1 MGELARWSLKVSRET
16 DVALRLLLAN
26 RGGRK
31 GDLSRFVE
39 EAVNREV
46 LRETMRD
53 VQARNADTD
62 PAEIERLIDEE
73 MGALRHGRTI
83 RDQASVIAPPRSA

>member
-16 DVALRLLLAN
+16 DVALRTLLAT

-39 EAVNREV
+39 EAVNREI
-46 LRETMRD
+46 LRETVCD
-53 VQARNADTD
+53 VQARNAGAA
-62 PAEIERLIDEE
+62 PEEIDALVEE
-73 MGALRHGRTI
+73 ELGEI
-83 RDQASVIAPPRSA
+83 RQSFWSAHRA

>member
-1 MGELARWSLKVSRET
+1 MNDQTRWSLKVSRET
-16 DVALRLLLAN
+16 DIALRTLLAT

-39 EAVNREV
+39 QAVNREV
-46 LRETMRD
+46 LRETVRD
-53 VQARNADTD
+53 IQERNAAAD

-73 MGALRHGRTI
+73 LGAVRRAAQAGR
-83 RDQASVIAPPRSA
+83 

>member
-1 MGELARWSLKVSRET
+1 MGDLARWSLKVSRDT
-16 DVALRLLLAN
+16 DVALRTLLAT

-46 LRETMRD
+46 LRQTVSDIR
-53 VQARNADTD
+53 ARNVGLNEDDLAGLVSDELGETRAAFWTD
-62 PAEIERLIDEE
+62 VR
-73 MGALRHGRTI
+73 R
-83 RDQASVIAPPRSA
+83 

>member
-1 MGELARWSLKVSRET
+1 MGELTRWSLKISRET
-16 DVALRLLLAN
+16 DVALRTLLAS

-46 LRETMRD
+46 LREMIRELQT
-53 VQARNADTD
+53 RNADAD
-62 PAEIERLIDEE
+62 PAELEQLIEQELGD
-73 MGALRHGRTI
+73 LR
-83 RDQASVIAPPRSA
+83 RSRGPAAHA

>member
-1 MGELARWSLKVSRET
+1 MGELARWSLKVSRDT
-16 DVALRLLLAN
+16 DVALRTLLAT

-46 LRETMRD
+46 LRQTVSDIR
-53 VQARNADTD
+53 ARNAGLDED
-62 PAEIERLIDEE
+62 EVARLIDEE
-73 MGALRHGRTI
+73 RGAAGAAFWTDARR
-83 RDQASVIAPPRSA
+83 

>member
-1 MGELARWSLKVSRET
+1 MGELARWSLKVSRDT
-16 DVALRLLLAN
+16 DLALRTLLAT

-46 LRETMRD
+46 LRQTASDIR
-53 VQARNADTD
+53 ARNANVDE
-62 PAEIERLIDEE
+62 AEIARLVDEE
-73 MGALRHGRTI
+73 LGATR
-83 RDQASVIAPPRSA
+83 ASFWADARR

>member
-1 MGELARWSLKVSRET
+1 MAELARWSLKVSRDT
-16 DVALRLLLAN
+16 DVALRTLLAT

-46 LRETMRD
+46 LRQTVSDIR
-53 VQARNADTD
+53 ARNADLDESEVAALVDDELGAARAAFWTD
-62 PAEIERLIDEE
+62 AR
-73 MGALRHGRTI
+73 R
-83 RDQASVIAPPRSA
+83 

>member
-1 MGELARWSLKVSRET
+1 MGELARWSLKVSRDT
-16 DVALRLLLAN
+16 DVALRTLLAT

-46 LRETMRD
+46 LRQTVSDIRS
-53 VQARNADTD
+53 RNADLNENEV
-62 PAEIERLIDEE
+62 AGLIDEE
-73 MGALRHGRTI
+73 LGATRAAFWTDAR
-83 RDQASVIAPPRSA
+83 R

>member
-1 MGELARWSLKVSRET
+1 MGELARWSLKISRET
-16 DVALRLLLAN
+16 DIALRTLLAT

-53 VQARNADTD
+53 IQARNADAD

-73 MGALRHGRTI
+73 LGEMREHR
-83 RDQASVIAPPRSA
+83 

>member
-1 MGELARWSLKVSRET
+1 MGELARWSLKVSRDT
-16 DVALRLLLAN
+16 DVALRTLLAT

-46 LRETMRD
+46 LRQTMNDLRE
-53 VQARNADTD
+53 RNADLNED
-62 PAEIERLIDEE
+62 EVARLVDEE
-73 MGALRHGRTI
+73 LAAT
-83 RDQASVIAPPRSA
+83 RSTFWTDARR

>member
-1 MGELARWSLKVSRET
+1 MGELARWSLKVSSET
-16 DVALRLLLAN
+16 DIALRTLLAQ

-46 LRETMRD
+46 LREMARD
-53 VQARNADTD
+53 IQARNADVD
-62 PAEIERLIDEE
+62 ADEIARLIDEE
-73 MGALRHGRTI
+73 LADVRARAAVGSR
-83 RDQASVIAPPRSA
+83 

>member
-1 MGELARWSLKVSRET
+1 MGELARWSLKVSRDT
-16 DVALRLLLAN
+16 DVALRTLLAT

-46 LRETMRD
+46 LRQTVNDIR
-53 VQARNADTD
+53 ARNADLD
-62 PAEIERLIDEE
+62 EDEVARLIDGER
-73 MGALRHGRTI
+73 GAACGAFWTDAQR
-83 RDQASVIAPPRSA
+83 

>member
-1 MGELARWSLKVSRET
+1 MSDRACWSLKVSRDT
-16 DVALRLLLAN
+16 DIALRTLLAT

-46 LRETMRD
+46 MRETIKE
-53 VQARNADTD
+53 VQARNHDLAADVV
-62 PAEIERLIDEE
+62 ERMIEEE
-73 MGALRHGRTI
+73 VGEACK
-83 RDQASVIAPPRSA
+83 VIWSTPRR

>member
-1 MGELARWSLKVSRET
+1 MDELARWSLKVSRDT
-16 DVALRLLLAN
+16 DVALRTLLAT

-46 LRETMRD
+46 LRQTVSDIR
-53 VQARNADTD
+53 ARNADLD
-62 PAEIERLIDEE
+62 EDEVARLIDEE
-73 MGALRHGRTI
+73 RGTARAAFWTDAR
-83 RDQASVIAPPRSA
+83 R

>member
-1 MGELARWSLKVSRET
+1 MNELARWHLKISRDT
-16 DVALRLLLAN
+16 DVALRTLLAT

-46 LRETMRD
+46 LRAMVD
-53 VQARNADTD
+53 DIQARNAGVD
-62 PAEIERLIDEE
+62 PQEIERLVDEE
-73 MGALRHGRTI
+73 LGTMRA
-83 RDQASVIAPPRSA
+83 AS